1 MVAATAG
8 FTASSKF
15 TSIGPSP
22 TGVGAPP
29 PPTMAGPAPPP
40 PARGP
45 TPPPPMGA
53 PPPPEAG
60 ASPARRIREDRPHRQ
75 VVAPLEVARARIG
88 HRSAITCGDHD
99 ISTGVGENSYNVG
112 RELRP
117 ASNHV
122 GDGNLVVDIR

>member
-1 MVAATAG
+1 MGRGIDVVAILLA
-8 FTASSKF
+8 FQNVAS
-15 TSIGPSP
+15 G
-22 TGVGAPP
+22 GEELA
-29 PPTMAGPAPPP
+29 
-40 PARGP
+40 
-45 TPPPPMGA
+45 
-53 PPPPEAG
+53 
-60 ASPARRIREDRPHRQ
+60 IREDRPHRQ

-122 GDGNLVVDIR
+122 GDGNLVVGIR